1 MTCELFL
8 IYSDFLKFWVK
19 HLSTE
24 PDTQVYSA
32 RASYLWVGELST
44 QQKFREKTGIS
55 HDTQSCVHGLAVWA
69 GV

>member
-19 HLSTE
+19 HFGTE

-32 RASYLWVGELST
+32 RASYLWVGELNT
-44 QQKFREKTGIS
+44 QQKFRE
-55 HDTQSCVHGLAVWA
+55 
-69 GV
+69 